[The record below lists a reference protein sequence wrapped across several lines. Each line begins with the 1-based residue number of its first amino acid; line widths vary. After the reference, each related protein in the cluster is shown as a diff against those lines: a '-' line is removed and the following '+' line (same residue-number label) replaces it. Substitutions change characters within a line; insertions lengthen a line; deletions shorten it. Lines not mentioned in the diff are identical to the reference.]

1 MATVDMA
8 PLEGNGSTQSSNGM
22 KHVYVLDTVVDLAEA
37 IVTKG
42 GALASSDV
50 IQALNVPA
58 GSILLGGGAEC
69 IEAMTGTST
78 DLTIDIGITG
88 GDVDNLVDGWDFDG
102 AAVGAIVATGVQAVV
117 PMATADTI
125 DLLFVTQTGTVLTGK
140 IRVFA
145 ILADISGRQFPG
157 LATLGS

>member
-8 PLEGNGSTQSSNGM
+8 LLEGNGSTQSAHGM
-22 KHVYVLDTVVDLAEA
+22 KHVYVLDAVVDLAEA

-42 GALASSDV
+42 SALAQADV

-69 IEAMTGTST
+69 IAAMTGTSA

-88 GDVDNLVDGWDFDG
+88 GDVDGLVDGWDFD
-102 AAVGAIVATGVQAVV
+102 AAVVGAIVATGVQVVV

-125 DLLFVTQTGTVLTGK
+125 DLLFVTQTDTVLTGK

-145 ILADISGRQFPG
+145 ILADISGREFPG
-157 LATLGS
+157 LAALGS